1 MEFLINTSSWDGIQ
15 YSQYC
20 GAYNMGYIY
29 NSSNS
34 TRYFGLPKQGVYLQ
48 FDGNVDGDDDD
59 DATDLRVLRFKTNP
73 DMKGDLGNEQGHFKG
88 DHSFKHVDFTSDHL
102 FRRQK
107 SFYTLFVPG
116 YYTSEYD

>member
-15 YSQYC
+15 CSQYC

-59 DATDLRVLRFKTNP
+59 DARDLRVLRFKTQIW
-73 DMKGDLGNEQGHFKG
+73 KGI
-88 DHSFKHVDFTSDHL
+88 
-102 FRRQK
+102 
-107 SFYTLFVPG
+107 
-116 YYTSEYD
+116 